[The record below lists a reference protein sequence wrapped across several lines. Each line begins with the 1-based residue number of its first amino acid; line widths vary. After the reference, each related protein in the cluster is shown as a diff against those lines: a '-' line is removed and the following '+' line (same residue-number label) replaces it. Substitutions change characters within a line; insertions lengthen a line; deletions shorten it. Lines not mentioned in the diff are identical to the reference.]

1 MSIDPATTLGSIRLT
16 VGDLDGMQDYYER
29 AIGLR
34 TLERDGDVVRLG
46 ARDGAPLVELVADP
60 QAPPRPPR
68 TTGLFHLAL
77 LVPSRAE
84 LARTVRRVVDAGQ
97 RFSGAS
103 DHLVSEAMYLNDPE
117 GNGIELYRDR
127 PRAEWTHE
135 GENIA
140 MATIALDLDA
150 VMAELPEGPDTG
162 MAPETILG
170 HVHLNVGDIAAAEAF
185 YSGVLGFDVTVRG
198 YPGALFVSAGGY
210 HHHLGLNTWN
220 GANAPAPPAGSRGLR
235 EFEVVLPDAPALGE
249 VTARI
254 EAAGLETA
262 QNGGVVSVSDAS
274 GNRVALR
281 AA

>member
-1 MSIDPATTLGSIRLT
+1 MSIDAATTLGSIRLT
-16 VGDLDGMQDYYER
+16 VGDLDAMQGYYER
-29 AIGLR
+29 TIGLR
-34 TLERDGDVVRLG
+34 TLERQGDVVRLG

-60 QAPPRPPR
+60 DAPARPPR

-127 PRAEWTHE
+127 PRSEWTYE
-135 GENIA
+135 GENVA
-140 MATIALDLDA
+140 MATIALDLDS
-150 VMAELPEGPDTG
+150 VMAELPPGPDSG
-162 MAPETILG
+162 MAGDTILG
-170 HVHLNVGDIAAAEAF
+170 HVHLNVADLAASEAF

-198 YPGALFVSAGGY
+198 YPGALFASAGGY

-220 GANAPAPPAGSRGLR
+220 GAGAPPPAGSRGLR
-235 EFEVVLPDAPALGE
+235 EFEGVVPDAAALAE

-254 EAAGLETA
+254 DAAGLQTSA
-262 QNGGVVSVSDAS
+262 HDGGIALSDPS

-281 AA
+281 AS

>member
-1 MSIDPATTLGSIRLT
+1 MSIDPATRLGSIRLT
-16 VGDLDGMQDYYER
+16 VGDLEAMQAFYER

-34 TLERDGDVVRLG
+34 ALERDGDVVRLG
-46 ARDGAPLVELVADP
+46 ARDGVPLVELAGDP
-60 QAPPRPPR
+60 QAPARPPR

-103 DHLVSEAMYLNDPE
+103 DHLVSEAMYLDDPE

-127 PRAEWTHE
+127 PRSEWTYQ
-135 GENIA
+135 GEDMA
-140 MATIALDLDA
+140 MPTIALDLDA
-150 VMAELPEGPDTG
+150 VMAELPDGPDTG
-162 MAPETILG
+162 MAEDTILG
-170 HVHLNVGDIAAAEAF
+170 HVHLNVADIAASEAF
-185 YSGVLGFDVTVRG
+185 YSGVLGFDVTVRN
-198 YPGALFVSAGGY
+198 YPGALFVAAGGY
-210 HHHLGLNTWN
+210 HHHLGLNVWN
-220 GANAPAPPAGSRGLR
+220 GANAPAAPAGSLGLR
-235 EFEVVLPDAPALGE
+235 EFDVVLPDAAALGE

-254 EAAGLETA
+254 DAAGLETA
-262 QNGGVVSVSDAS
+262 QQDGVVSVSDPS

>member
-1 MSIDPATTLGSIRLT
+1 MSIDPATRLGSIRLT
-16 VGDLDGMQDYYER
+16 VGDLEAMQAFYER

-46 ARDGAPLVELVADP
+46 ARGGVPLVELAGDP
-60 QAPPRPPR
+60 RAPARPPR

-84 LARTVRRVVDAGQ
+84 LARTVRRVIDAGQ

-103 DHLVSEAMYLNDPE
+103 DHLVSEAMYLDDPE

-127 PRAEWTHE
+127 PRSEWTYQ
-135 GENIA
+135 GEDMA
-140 MATIALDLDA
+140 MPTIALDLDA
-150 VMAELPEGPDTG
+150 VMAELPDGPDTG
-162 MAPETILG
+162 MAEDTILG
-170 HVHLNVGDIAAAEAF
+170 HVHLNVADIAASEAF
-185 YSGVLGFDVTVRG
+185 YSGVLGFDVTVRN
-198 YPGALFVSAGGY
+198 YPGALFVAAGGY
-210 HHHLGLNTWN
+210 HHHLGLNVWN
-220 GANAPAPPAGSRGLR
+220 GANAPAAPAGSLGLR
-235 EFEVVLPDAPALGE
+235 EFDVVLPDAAALGE

-254 EAAGLETA
+254 DAAGLETA
-262 QNGGVVSVSDAS
+262 QQDGVVSVSDPS

>member
-1 MSIDPATTLGSIRLT
+1 MSIDPATRLGSIRLT
-16 VGDLDGMQDYYER
+16 VGDLEAMQAFYER

-46 ARDGAPLVELVADP
+46 ARDGVPLVELAGDP
-60 QAPPRPPR
+60 QAPARPPR

-103 DHLVSEAMYLNDPE
+103 DHLVSEAMYLDDPE

-127 PRAEWTHE
+127 PRSEWTYQ
-135 GENIA
+135 GEDVA
-140 MATIALDLDA
+140 MPTIALDLDA
-150 VMAELPEGPDTG
+150 VMAELPDGPDTG
-162 MAPETILG
+162 MAEDTILG
-170 HVHLNVGDIAAAEAF
+170 HVHLNVADIAASEAF
-185 YSGVLGFDVTVRG
+185 YSGVLGFDVTVRN
-198 YPGALFVSAGGY
+198 YPGALFVAAGGY
-210 HHHLGLNTWN
+210 HHHLGLNVWN
-220 GANAPAPPAGSRGLR
+220 GANAPAGSLGLR
-235 EFEVVLPDAPALGE
+235 EFDVVLPDAAALGE

-254 EAAGLETA
+254 DAAGLETA
-262 QNGGVVSVSDAS
+262 QQDGVVSVSDPS